1 MKIIFGGKM
10 KYYFGKTLREIRK
23 RKSLTMKEL
32 SQSIGVSESLISQ
45 IETDKVSPAIDTLL
59 KITDEL
65 NIDFEYLFQK
75 YKRNPKIN
83 IIKEKDRKKIID
95 GPVTYELLSKIDN
108 IDKKNA
114 IEAYYLEIKPGENK
128 RNSEYGHLG
137 SELGIIIEGNGKIQI
152 AGNTYTLTAG
162 DSVSFKADEPHTLIN
177 TGIDSLKAYW
187 IITPPKTFR

>member
-1 MKIIFGGKM
+1 M

-23 RKSLTMKEL
+23 RKRLTMKEL

-83 IIKEKDRKKIID
+83 IIKKKDRKKIID
-95 GPVTYELLSKIDN
+95 GPVTYEQLSKIDN

-114 IEAYYLEIKPGENK
+114 IEAYYLEIKPGENI

-137 SELGIIIEGNGKIQI
+137 SELGIIAEGNGKIQI
-152 AGNTYTLTAG
+152 AGNTYMLTAG